1 MAVKEAVT
9 HPSMPDYSAVFNWG
23 VKLGDF
29 DELFLLAGFG
39 AHDAQ
44 GIAQHEGDPVAQTRY
59 ILDLAERFLDSAGYT
74 KNEII
79 RVEFTMVKGVLP
91 DAFDGIFGAFAEWFG
106 PLEVKPAAGTL
117 RVVDALAI
125 PGMLVEYEFWC
136 AR

>member
-23 VKLGDF
+23 LKLRDF

-44 GIAQHEGDPVAQTRY
+44 GVIQHEDPVEQTRY
-59 ILDLAERFLDSAGYT
+59 ILKLTDTFLDAAGYT
-74 KNEII
+74 KADII

-91 DAFDGIFGAFAEWFG
+91 DAFEGIFGAFGEWFG

-136 AR
+136 AK